1 MKNLLLLVVAVLAT
15 QLSFGQAARL
25 VLVEEF
31 TQASCGPCASTN
43 PAFDALLGL
52 PANLSKAVRLKYQT
66 SWPGYDPMNE
76 QNPAEVQT
84 RVDYY
89 GVDGVPYGVV
99 DGVSIANDCGAY
111 LGAPGCLTQTE
122 INTQAAITSPIE
134 INLTHTFSAD
144 YQTITITAVVT
155 NVSAATFGGSST
167 RFHVALIEKQ
177 IDFASAPGNNGE
189 TTFHNVMRKMLP
201 GANGTTMAAALAPGE
216 SVTYTYTDVPV
227 PSYLYNLGQ
236 LAVVA
241 FAQNNSSKAV
251 YQAAISEPLP
261 ITGLPDIATATS
273 TIGPDGYCQY
283 EITPA
288 VTITNANT
296 VTITSFTAQVLFNG
310 NVVAAQ
316 NWIGSLT
323 QGQSATVTFDPIN
336 LPSGGNYVVNYT
348 VNNLNGGIADFNGS
362 NNQIVPQTFTVV
374 SPTATTN
381 DIAED
386 MESTTAGALPN
397 NTFYEG
403 GDGLIADFSSY
414 NMFVTNKDALNDGG
428 LTLTSAVGG
437 FVTSDNAVVTL
448 FYSMLSGETASM
460 LFDKVNLSTY
470 TSANLTFDHAYAQYS
485 TENDRLIVEAS
496 TNCGDTWTTLFNK
509 AGGTLKTRNAITSF
523 FAPQVAADWDPNTV
537 PLTSLLGQSEV
548 LIRFRAVSAYG
559 NNLWLDNIEIEG
571 ETSVYVPMNATTS
584 SSSQWQDAPNGTV
597 SVIVAGGSGTYS
609 YTWTNATGT
618 VVGNA
623 ATVTGLAAGTYTV
636 SINDGVATITQTVT
650 VLNAL
655 GINNPAAVGFNVY
668 PNPANNAVTI
678 TFATAANE
686 VRMIDVTGKVVST
699 QTLNAGTNQTTVL
712 VDNLANG
719 AYLCQLISNNA
730 VVAVQKLTV
739 IR

>member
-15 QLSFGQAARL
+15 QFSFGQATRL

-31 TQASCGPCASTN
+31 TQASCGPCAATN
-43 PAFDALLGL
+43 PAFDALLGSA
-52 PANLSKAVRLKYQT
+52 ANLSKAVRLKYQT
-66 SWPGYDPMNE
+66 DWPGYDPMNE

-84 RVDYY
+84 RVTYY

-99 DGVSIANDCGAY
+99 DGVSIADDCGAY
-111 LGAPGCLTQTE
+111 LGAPSCFTQAE
-122 INTQAAITSPIE
+122 LNTAAAITSPIE
-134 INLTHTFSAD
+134 INLTHTFSAN
-144 YQTITITAVVT
+144 YQTVNITAVVT

-177 IDFASAPGNNGE
+177 IDFASAPGSNGE
-189 TTFHNVMRKMLP
+189 ETFYNVMRKMLP

-216 SVTYTYTDVPV
+216 SVTYTYNDVPV

-241 FAQNNSSKAV
+241 FAQNNSSKEV
-251 YQAAISEPLP
+251 YQSAISEPLP
-261 ITGLPDIATATS
+261 ITGLPDIATSTS

-296 VTITSFTAQVLFNG
+296 VAITSFTAQVLFNG
-310 NVVAAQ
+310 DVVAAQ
-316 NWIGSLT
+316 NWVGSLT

-336 LPSGGNYVVNYT
+336 LPNGGNYVVNYV
-348 VNNLNGGIADFNGS
+348 VNNLNGGVADFNGS
-362 NNQIVPQTFTVV
+362 NNQILPQTFTVV

-386 MESTTAGALPN
+386 MESTAAGVLPT

-403 GDGLIADFSSY
+403 GEGLITDFSAY

-448 FYSMLSGETASM
+448 FYNMQSGETASM
-460 LFDKVNLSTY
+460 LFDKVNLSNY
-470 TSANLTFDHAYAQYS
+470 TSANLTFDHAYAQYQ

-509 AGGTLKTRNAITSF
+509 AGTTLKTRNATTSF

-559 NNLWLDNIEIEG
+559 NNLWLDNIQIDG

-584 SSSQWQDAPNGTV
+584 SSSQWQDTPNGTV
-597 SVIVAGGSGTYS
+597 SVVVAGGSGTYT
-609 YTWTNATGT
+609 YTWTNAAGT
-618 VVGNA
+618 VVGNT

-655 GINNPAAVGFNVY
+655 GINNPAAAGFNVY
-668 PNPANNAVTI
+668 PNPANNVVTI
-678 TFATAANE
+678 TFATAANQ

-712 VDNLANG
+712 LDNLANG
-719 AYLCQLISNNA
+719 AYLCQLINNNA

>member
-15 QLSFGQAARL
+15 QFSFGQTARL

-31 TQASCGPCASTN
+31 TQASCGPCAAAN
-43 PAFDALLGL
+43 PAFDALLGSA
-52 PANLSKAVRLKYQT
+52 ANLSKSVRLKYQT

-99 DGVSIANDCGAY
+99 DGVSIADDCGAY
-111 LGAPGCLTQTE
+111 LGSPSCFTQADL
-122 INTQAAITSPIE
+122 NTAAAITSPIE
-134 INLTHTFSAD
+134 INLTHTFSAN
-144 YQTITITAVVT
+144 YQTVSITAVVT
-155 NVSAATFGGSST
+155 NVSAASFGGSST

-177 IDFASAPGNNGE
+177 IDFASAPGSNGE
-189 TTFHNVMRKMLP
+189 ETFYNVMRKMLP

-216 SVTYTYTDVPV
+216 SVTYTYNDVPV

-241 FAQNNSSKAV
+241 FAQNNSSKEV

-261 ITGLPDIATATS
+261 ITGLPDIATSTS

-296 VTITSFTAQVLFNG
+296 VAITSFTAQVLFNG
-310 NVVAAQ
+310 DVVAAQ
-316 NWIGSLT
+316 NWVGSLT

-336 LPSGGNYVVNYT
+336 LPNGGNYVVNYV
-348 VNNLNGGIADFNGS
+348 VNNLNGGVADFNGS

-386 MESTTAGALPN
+386 MESTAAGVLPT

-403 GDGLIADFSSY
+403 GEGLIADFSAY
-414 NMFVTNKDALNDGG
+414 NMFVTNKDALNDVGF
-428 LTLTSAVGG
+428 TLTSAVGG

-448 FYSMLSGETASM
+448 FYSMQPSETASM
-460 LFDKVNLSTY
+460 LFDKVNLSNY
-470 TSANLTFDHAYAQYS
+470 TSANLTFDHAYAQYQ

-509 AGGTLKTRNAITSF
+509 AGSTLKTRNATTSF

-584 SSSQWQDAPNGTV
+584 SSSQWQDTPNGTV
-597 SVIVAGGSGTYS
+597 SVVVAGGSGTYS

-618 VVGNA
+618 VVGNT

-668 PNPANNAVTI
+668 PNPANNVVTI
-678 TFATAANE
+678 TFATAATE

-712 VDNLANG
+712 LDNLANG
-719 AYLCQLISNNA
+719 AYLCQLINNNA

>member
-1 MKNLLLLVVAVLAT
+1 M
-15 QLSFGQAARL
+15 
-25 VLVEEF
+25 
-31 TQASCGPCASTN
+31 
-43 PAFDALLGL
+43 
-52 PANLSKAVRLKYQT
+52 
-66 SWPGYDPMNE
+66 
-76 QNPAEVQT
+76 
-84 RVDYY
+84 
-89 GVDGVPYGVV
+89 
-99 DGVSIANDCGAY
+99 
-111 LGAPGCLTQTE
+111 
-122 INTQAAITSPIE
+122 
-134 INLTHTFSAD
+134 
-144 YQTITITAVVT
+144 
-155 NVSAATFGGSST
+155 
-167 RFHVALIEKQ
+167 
-177 IDFASAPGNNGE
+177 
-189 TTFHNVMRKMLP
+189 
-201 GANGTTMAAALAPGE
+201 
-216 SVTYTYTDVPV
+216 
-227 PSYLYNLGQ
+227 
-236 LAVVA
+236 
-241 FAQNNSSKAV
+241 
-251 YQAAISEPLP
+251 
-261 ITGLPDIATATS
+261 
-273 TIGPDGYCQY
+273 
-283 EITPA
+283 
-288 VTITNANT
+288 
-296 VTITSFTAQVLFNG
+296 
-310 NVVAAQ
+310 
-316 NWIGSLT
+316 
-323 QGQSATVTFDPIN
+323 
-336 LPSGGNYVVNYT
+336 
-348 VNNLNGGIADFNGS
+348 
-362 NNQIVPQTFTVV
+362 

-386 MESTTAGALPN
+386 MESTAIGILPTN
-397 NTFYEG
+397 AFYEG
-403 GDGLIADFSSY
+403 DEGYAPELSAY

-448 FYSMLSGETASM
+448 FYNMQSGETASM
-460 LFDKVNLSTY
+460 LFDKVNLSNY
-470 TSANLTFDHAYAQYS
+470 TSANLTFDHAYAQYQ

-509 AGGTLKTRNAITSF
+509 AGSTLKTRNATTSF

-597 SVIVAGGSGTYS
+597 SVVVAGGSGTYS
-609 YTWTNATGT
+609 YTWTNAAGT
-618 VVGNA
+618 VVGNT

>member
-15 QLSFGQAARL
+15 QFSFGQTARL

-31 TQASCGPCASTN
+31 TQASCGPCAAAN
-43 PAFDALLGL
+43 PAFDALLGSA
-52 PANLSKAVRLKYQT
+52 ANLSKSVRLKYQT

-99 DGVSIANDCGAY
+99 DGVSIADDCGAY
-111 LGAPGCLTQTE
+111 LGSPSCFTQADL
-122 INTQAAITSPIE
+122 NTAAAITSPIE
-134 INLTHTFSAD
+134 INLTHTFSAN
-144 YQTITITAVVT
+144 YQTVSITAVVT
-155 NVSAATFGGSST
+155 NVSAASFGGSST

-177 IDFASAPGNNGE
+177 IDFASAPGSNGE
-189 TTFHNVMRKMLP
+189 ETFYNVMRKMLP

-216 SVTYTYTDVPV
+216 SVTYTYNDVPV

-241 FAQNNSSKAV
+241 FAQNNSSKEV

-261 ITGLPDIATATS
+261 ITGLPDIATSTS

-296 VTITSFTAQVLFNG
+296 VAITSFTAQVLFNG
-310 NVVAAQ
+310 DVVAAQ
-316 NWIGSLT
+316 NWVGSLT

-336 LPSGGNYVVNYT
+336 LPNGGNYVVNYV
-348 VNNLNGGIADFNGS
+348 VNNLNGGVADFNGS

-386 MESTTAGALPN
+386 MESTAAGVLPT

-403 GDGLIADFSSY
+403 GEGLIADFSAY

-448 FYSMLSGETASM
+448 FYNMQSGETASM
-460 LFDKVNLSTY
+460 LFDKVNLSNY
-470 TSANLTFDHAYAQYS
+470 TSANLTFDHAYAQYQ

-509 AGGTLKTRNAITSF
+509 AGSTLKTRNATTSF

-584 SSSQWQDAPNGTV
+584 SSSQWQDTPNGTV
-597 SVIVAGGSGTYS
+597 SVVVAGGSGTYS

-618 VVGNA
+618 VVGNT

-668 PNPANNAVTI
+668 PNPANNVVTI
-678 TFATAANE
+678 TFATAATE

-712 VDNLANG
+712 LDNLANG
-719 AYLCQLISNNA
+719 AYLCQLINNNA

>member
-15 QLSFGQAARL
+15 QFSFGQATRL

-31 TQASCGPCASTN
+31 TQASCGPCAATN
-43 PAFDALLGL
+43 PAFDALLGSA
-52 PANLSKAVRLKYQT
+52 ANLSKSVRLKYQT

-89 GVDGVPYGVV
+89 GVDGVPYGLV
-99 DGVSIANDCGAY
+99 DGVSIADDCGAY
-111 LGAPGCLTQTE
+111 LGAPSCLTQTE
-122 INTQAAITSPIE
+122 LNTAAALTSPIE
-134 INLTHTFSAD
+134 INLTHTFSAN
-144 YQTITITAVVT
+144 YQTVNITAVVT
-155 NVSAATFGGSST
+155 NVSAASFGGSST

-177 IDFASAPGNNGE
+177 IDFASAPGSNGE
-189 TTFHNVMRKMLP
+189 ETFYNVMRKMLP

-216 SVTYTYTDVPV
+216 SVTYTYNDVPV

-251 YQAAISEPLP
+251 YQSAISEPLP
-261 ITGLPDIATATS
+261 ITGLPDIATSTS

-296 VTITSFTAQVLFNG
+296 VAITSFTAQVLFNG
-310 NVVAAQ
+310 DVVAAQ
-316 NWIGSLT
+316 NWVGSLT

-336 LPSGGNYVVNYT
+336 LPNGGNYVVNYV
-348 VNNLNGGIADFNGS
+348 VNNLNGGVADFNGS
-362 NNQIVPQTFTVV
+362 NNQILPQTFTVV

-386 MESTTAGALPN
+386 MESTAAGVLPT

-403 GDGLIADFSSY
+403 GEGLLADFSAY

-448 FYSMLSGETASM
+448 FYNMQSGETASM
-460 LFDKVNLSTY
+460 LFDKVNLSNY
-470 TSANLTFDHAYAQYS
+470 TSANLTFDHAYAQYQ

-509 AGGTLKTRNAITSF
+509 AGSTLKTRNA
-523 FAPQVAADWDPNTV
+523 
-537 PLTSLLGQSEV
+537 
-548 LIRFRAVSAYG
+548 
-559 NNLWLDNIEIEG
+559 
-571 ETSVYVPMNATTS
+571 TT
-584 SSSQWQDAPNGTV
+584 
-597 SVIVAGGSGTYS
+597 
-609 YTWTNATGT
+609 
-618 VVGNA
+618 
-623 ATVTGLAAGTYTV
+623 
-636 SINDGVATITQTVT
+636 
-650 VLNAL
+650 
-655 GINNPAAVGFNVY
+655 
-668 PNPANNAVTI
+668 
-678 TFATAANE
+678 
-686 VRMIDVTGKVVST
+686 
-699 QTLNAGTNQTTVL
+699 
-712 VDNLANG
+712 
-719 AYLCQLISNNA
+719 
-730 VVAVQKLTV
+730 
-739 IR
+739 

>member
-15 QLSFGQAARL
+15 QFSFGQATRL

-31 TQASCGPCASTN
+31 TQASCDPCAAAN
-43 PAFDALLGL
+43 PAFDALLGSA
-52 PANLSKAVRLKYQT
+52 ANLSKAVRLKYQT
-66 SWPGYDPMNE
+66 SWPGTDPMNE

-111 LGAPGCLTQTE
+111 VGAPGCFTQAE
-122 INTQAAITSPIE
+122 LNTAAAITSPIE
-134 INLTHTFSAD
+134 INLTHTFSAN
-144 YQTITITAVVT
+144 YQTVNITAVVT

-177 IDFASAPGNNGE
+177 IDFTSAPGSNGE
-189 TTFHNVMRKMLP
+189 ETFYNVMRKMLP

-216 SVTYTYTDVPV
+216 SVTYTYNDVPV

-241 FAQNNSSKAV
+241 FAQNNSSKVV

-261 ITGLPDIATATS
+261 ITGLPDIATSTS

-296 VTITSFTAQVLFNG
+296 VEITSFTAQVLFNG
-310 NVVAAQ
+310 DVVAAQ
-316 NWIGSLT
+316 NWVGSLT

-336 LPSGGNYVVNYT
+336 LPNGGNYVVNYT
-348 VNNLNGGIADFNGS
+348 VNNLNGGVADFNGS
-362 NNQIVPQTFTVV
+362 NNQILPQTFTVV

-386 MESTTAGALPN
+386 MESTAAGVLPT

-403 GDGLIADFSSY
+403 GEGLITDFSAY

-448 FYSMLSGETASM
+448 FYSMQPSETASM
-460 LFDKVNLSTY
+460 LFDKVNLSNY
-470 TSANLTFDHAYAQYS
+470 TSANLTFDHAYAQYQ

-509 AGGTLKTRNAITSF
+509 AGSTLKTRNATTSF

-597 SVIVAGGSGTYS
+597 SVVVAGGSGTYS
-609 YTWTNATGT
+609 YTWTNAAGT
-618 VVGNA
+618 VVGNT

-712 VDNLANG
+712 LDNLANG
-719 AYLCQLISNNA
+719 AYLCQLINNNA

>member
-15 QLSFGQAARL
+15 QFSFGQTARL

-31 TQASCGPCASTN
+31 TQASCGPCAAAN
-43 PAFDALLGL
+43 PAFDALLGSA
-52 PANLSKAVRLKYQT
+52 ANLSKSVRLKYQT

-99 DGVSIANDCGAY
+99 DGVSIADDCGAY
-111 LGAPGCLTQTE
+111 LGSPSCFTQADL
-122 INTQAAITSPIE
+122 NTAAAITSPIE
-134 INLTHTFSAD
+134 INLTHTFSAN
-144 YQTITITAVVT
+144 YQTVSITAVVT
-155 NVSAATFGGSST
+155 NVSLAIFGGSST

-177 IDFASAPGNNGE
+177 IDFASAPGSNGE

-216 SVTYTYTDVPV
+216 SVTYTYNDVPV

-241 FAQNNSSKAV
+241 FAQNNSSKEV

-261 ITGLPDIATATS
+261 ITGLPDIATSTS

-296 VTITSFTAQVLFNG
+296 VAITSFTAQVLFNG
-310 NVVAAQ
+310 DVVAAQ
-316 NWIGSLT
+316 NWVGSLT

-336 LPSGGNYVVNYT
+336 LPNGGNYVVNYV
-348 VNNLNGGIADFNGS
+348 VNNLNGGVADFNGS

-386 MESTTAGALPN
+386 MESTAAGVLPT

-403 GDGLIADFSSY
+403 GEGLIADFSAY

-448 FYSMLSGETASM
+448 FYNMQSGETASM
-460 LFDKVNLSTY
+460 LFDKVNLSNY
-470 TSANLTFDHAYAQYS
+470 TSANLTFDHAYAQYQ

-509 AGGTLKTRNAITSF
+509 AGSTLKTRNATTSF

-597 SVIVAGGSGTYS
+597 SVVVAGGSGTYS

-618 VVGNA
+618 VVGNT

-668 PNPANNAVTI
+668 PNPANNVVTI
-678 TFATAANE
+678 TFATAATE

-712 VDNLANG
+712 LDNLANG
-719 AYLCQLISNNA
+719 AYLCQLINNNA

>member
-15 QLSFGQAARL
+15 QFSFGQATRL

-31 TQASCGPCASTN
+31 TQASCGPCASAN
-43 PAFDALLGL
+43 PAFDALLGST
-52 PANLSKAVRLKYQT
+52 ANLSKSVRLKYQT

-111 LGAPGCLTQTE
+111 VGAPGCFTQAE
-122 INTQAAITSPIE
+122 LNTAAAITSPIE
-134 INLTHTFSAD
+134 INLTHTFSAN
-144 YQTITITAVVT
+144 YQTVNITAVVT

-177 IDFASAPGNNGE
+177 IDFASAPGSNGE
-189 TTFHNVMRKMLP
+189 ETFYNVMRKMLP

-216 SVTYTYTDVPV
+216 SVTYTYNDVPV

-241 FAQNNSSKAV
+241 FAQNNSSKVV

-261 ITGLPDIATATS
+261 ITGLPDIATSTS
-273 TIGPDGYCQY
+273 TIGPDGYSQY

-296 VTITSFTAQVLFNG
+296 VEITSFTAQVLFNG
-310 NVVAAQ
+310 DVVAAQ
-316 NWIGSLT
+316 NWVGSLT

-336 LPSGGNYVVNYT
+336 LPNGGNYVVNYT
-348 VNNLNGGIADFNGS
+348 VNNLNGGVADFNGS
-362 NNQIVPQTFTVV
+362 NNQILPQTFTVV

-386 MESTTAGALPN
+386 MESTAIGILPTN
-397 NTFYEG
+397 AFYEG
-403 GDGLIADFSSY
+403 DEGYAPELSAY
-414 NMFVTNKDALNDGG
+414 NMFVTNKDALNDVGF
-428 LTLTSAVGG
+428 TLTSAVGG

-448 FYSMLSGETASM
+448 FYNMQSGETASM
-460 LFDKVNLSTY
+460 LFDKVNLSNY
-470 TSANLTFDHAYAQYS
+470 TSANLTFDHAYAQYQ

-509 AGGTLKTRNAITSF
+509 AGSTLKTRNATTSF

-597 SVIVAGGSGTYS
+597 SVVVAGGSGTYS

-618 VVGNA
+618 VVGNT

-686 VRMIDVTGKVVST
+686 VRMVDVTGKVVST

>member
-1 MKNLLLLVVAVLAT
+1 
-15 QLSFGQAARL
+15 
-25 VLVEEF
+25 
-31 TQASCGPCASTN
+31 
-43 PAFDALLGL
+43 
-52 PANLSKAVRLKYQT
+52 
-66 SWPGYDPMNE
+66 
-76 QNPAEVQT
+76 
-84 RVDYY
+84 
-89 GVDGVPYGVV
+89 
-99 DGVSIANDCGAY
+99 
-111 LGAPGCLTQTE
+111 
-122 INTQAAITSPIE
+122 
-134 INLTHTFSAD
+134 
-144 YQTITITAVVT
+144 
-155 NVSAATFGGSST
+155 
-167 RFHVALIEKQ
+167 
-177 IDFASAPGNNGE
+177 
-189 TTFHNVMRKMLP
+189 
-201 GANGTTMAAALAPGE
+201 
-216 SVTYTYTDVPV
+216 
-227 PSYLYNLGQ
+227 
-236 LAVVA
+236 
-241 FAQNNSSKAV
+241 
-251 YQAAISEPLP
+251 
-261 ITGLPDIATATS
+261 
-273 TIGPDGYCQY
+273 
-283 EITPA
+283 
-288 VTITNANT
+288 
-296 VTITSFTAQVLFNG
+296 VLFNG
-310 NVVAAQ
+310 DVVAAQ
-316 NWIGSLT
+316 NWVGSLT

-336 LPSGGNYVVNYT
+336 LPNGGNYVVNYT
-348 VNNLNGGIADFNGS
+348 VNNLNGGVADFNGS
-362 NNQIVPQTFTVV
+362 NNQILPQTFTVV

-386 MESTTAGALPN
+386 MESTAIGILPTN
-397 NTFYEG
+397 AFYEG
-403 GDGLIADFSSY
+403 DEGYAPELSAY
-414 NMFVTNKDALNDGG
+414 NMFVTNKDALNDVGF
-428 LTLTSAVGG
+428 TLTSAVGG

-448 FYSMLSGETASM
+448 FYSMQPSETASM
-460 LFDKVNLSTY
+460 LFDKVNLSNY
-470 TSANLTFDHAYAQYS
+470 TSANLTFDHAYAQYQ

-509 AGGTLKTRNAITSF
+509 AGSTLKTRNATTSF

-597 SVIVAGGSGTYS
+597 SVVVAGGSGTYS

-618 VVGNA
+618 VVGNT

-712 VDNLANG
+712 LDNLANG
-719 AYLCQLISNNA
+719 AYLCQLINNNA

>member
-15 QLSFGQAARL
+15 QFSFGQAARL

-31 TQASCGPCASTN
+31 TQASCGPCAATN
-43 PAFDALLGL
+43 PAFDALLGSA
-52 PANLSKAVRLKYQT
+52 ANLSKSVRLKYQT

-99 DGVSIANDCGAY
+99 DGVSIADDCGAY
-111 LGAPGCLTQTE
+111 LGAPSCLTQTE
-122 INTQAAITSPIE
+122 LNTQAAITSPIE
-134 INLTHTFSAD
+134 INLTHTFSAN
-144 YQTITITAVVT
+144 YQTVTITAVVT
-155 NVSAATFGGSST
+155 NVSAASFGGSST

-177 IDFASAPGNNGE
+177 IDFASAPGSNGE
-189 TTFHNVMRKMLP
+189 ETFYNVMRKMLP

-216 SVTYTYTDVPV
+216 SVTYTYNDVPV

-241 FAQNNSSKAV
+241 FAQNNSSKEV
-251 YQAAISEPLP
+251 YQSAISEPLP
-261 ITGLPDIATATS
+261 ITGLPDIATSTS

-296 VTITSFTAQVLFNG
+296 VEITSFTAQVLFNG
-310 NVVAAQ
+310 DVVAAQ
-316 NWIGSLT
+316 NWVGSLT

-336 LPSGGNYVVNYT
+336 LPNGGNYVVNYT
-348 VNNLNGGIADFNGS
+348 INNLNGGIADFNGS
-362 NNQIVPQTFTVV
+362 NNQILPQTFTVV

-386 MESTTAGALPN
+386 MESTAAGVLPT

-403 GDGLIADFSSY
+403 GEGLITDFSAY

-448 FYSMLSGETASM
+448 FYNMQSGETASM
-460 LFDKVNLSTY
+460 LFDKVNLSNY
-470 TSANLTFDHAYAQYS
+470 TSANLTFDHAYAQYQ

-509 AGGTLKTRNAITSF
+509 AGSTLKTRNATTSF

-597 SVIVAGGSGTYS
+597 SVVVAGGSGTYS

-618 VVGNA
+618 VVGNT

-668 PNPANNAVTI
+668 PNPANNVVTI
-678 TFATAANE
+678 TFATAATE

-712 VDNLANG
+712 LDNLANG
-719 AYLCQLISNNA
+719 AYLCQLINNNA